1 MCCMC
6 DVCVRHVCDVC
17 GVRSHTLSGSTHVL
31 HVCGVCDAA
40 HAHTAWSTHVLVAM
54 ERPCCGQQC
63 RLLGEA
69 VHVLN
74 DRESRL
80 LVGVNSAPR
89 LGIQGAGGLWN
100 TTHAGGLSNSV
111 CA

>member
-1 MCCMC
+1 MPRKYVYIENIA
-6 DVCVRHVCDVC
+6 D
-17 GVRSHTLSGSTHVL
+17 GK
-31 HVCGVCDAA
+31 
-40 HAHTAWSTHVLVAM
+40 
-54 ERPCCGQQC
+54 
-63 RLLGEA
+63 LLGEP

-89 LGIQGAGGLWN
+89 LGIQGAGGLWK